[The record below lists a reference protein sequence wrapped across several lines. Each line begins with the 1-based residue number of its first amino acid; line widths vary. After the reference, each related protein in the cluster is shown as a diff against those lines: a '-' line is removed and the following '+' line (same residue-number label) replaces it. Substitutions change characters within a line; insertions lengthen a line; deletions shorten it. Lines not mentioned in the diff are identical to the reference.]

1 MAVGGALLQPS
12 HGCCVQLLLLLGLG
26 TLSRSTAMLCPHPT
40 KMLAML
46 LGSPKLPVYLFFF
59 LKTDQILSLPLVS
72 TFCCRHTRHGAPS
85 RLMQRSR
92 EQTSKN

>member
-26 TLSRSTAMLCPHPT
+26 TLSRSTATLCPHPT

-59 LKTDQILSLPLVS
+59 FKNRSDLV
-72 TFCCRHTRHGAPS
+72 FAFG
-85 RLMQRSR
+85 
-92 EQTSKN
+92 